1 MLIFCRTEAD
11 EMFEV
16 LMKSE
21 LKNDLTQRFTVLP

>member
-11 EMFEV
+11 EMSEV

-21 LKNDLTQRFTVLP
+21 IKK